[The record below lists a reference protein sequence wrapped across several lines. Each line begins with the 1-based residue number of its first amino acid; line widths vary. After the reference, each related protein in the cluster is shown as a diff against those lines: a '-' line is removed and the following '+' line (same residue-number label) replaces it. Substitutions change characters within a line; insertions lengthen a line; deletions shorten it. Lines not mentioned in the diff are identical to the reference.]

1 MKKSNIIFSTV
12 IILLMVMCIA
22 ISAFSLSPRFRVSM
36 FVFFNGERLERAIE
50 SNEGMPIIGGVDA
63 MNFWGDG
70 MDEFIL
76 FIIGSRYYGCYYSH
90 SGEPFAFQGVSAELV
105 KTGENL
111 WEWRL
116 DGNHGETSRI
126 CGNWYYFEAIF

>member
-1 MKKSNIIFSTV
+1 MKKSNIIFTTV
-12 IILLMVMCIA
+12 MILLTVMCIA
-22 ISAFSLSPRFRVSM
+22 ISALSLNPKFRVSL

-50 SNEGMPIIGGVDA
+50 SGEGVPIIGGVDA
-63 MNFWGDG
+63 MNFWGGG

-76 FIIGSRYYGCYYSH
+76 FTIGSRYYGCYYSH